1 MSALGASSLLVRARS
16 VPVYVRVAMAVT
28 LGLAAA
34 QLACTLVAPQEPRI
48 AAWLLDGAIFAAAA
62 LCLLRGFARRDDR
75 AAWWLLG
82 AALFC
87 WAVGDRYYSVYLIE
101 DASPPVPSP
110 ADVGYLLFY
119 PLTALS
125 LLLQLRR
132 RLGHLSVELLLDAV
146 IGVLAVSSVAV
157 AFIFPDILTVSGGDI
172 AKVVVG
178 LAYPIGDLALLG
190 VLVAGMQL
198 IGWRPDGPWLLIA
211 AGLLLFVA
219 ADSIY
224 LYKAAAATWVSGTPL
239 DSLWG
244 FGCVAMG
251 LAAWAPR
258 GARTGRPGTWST
270 LLPAGIF
277 IAAAFVIQSADDL
290 GFRVG
295 PAARWLAAGTLLAAM
310 VRLLWALA
318 RNRQLVRARE
328 VAAVRDELTGLRNR
342 RALME
347 DLDAAARRGDQRVLC
362 LFDLNHFKHYNDTF
376 GHAAGDALLRRLGSA
391 LTSAVDGRG
400 AAYRLGGDEFCVVG
414 ETSAADADTLLERG
428 RAALSER
435 GQGFAVSA
443 EGGAVVVPDE
453 AGDRTTALRLADER
467 MYAEKR
473 RRPEAA
479 EEQATETLGRALAA
493 REPQLTRHVGGTVAL
508 AVDVARRVGL
518 ADPDHLSLLR
528 RAVLLRDLGKVAIP
542 DSILHKPGPLTAEE
556 ARLLRHHTAIGY
568 RILHAAP
575 ALRPVADIVRRLSE
589 RWDGRGYPGELAGE
603 EIPLEARIV
612 SVCGAFESLTAG
624 RPYRPVRS
632 DQSAIDEIRHGS
644 GRQFDPRVVEAL
656 VRSVDERS
664 SGAGDL
670 ELLTA

>member
-1 MSALGASSLLVRARS
+1 MSALVTSPLLAFRS
-16 VPVYVRVAMAVT
+16 APIYARVAMAVT
-28 LGLAAA
+28 VGLGTA
-34 QLACTLVAPQEPRI
+34 QLASTLLASNQPRI

-62 LCLLRGFARRDDR
+62 LCMLRGFARREDR

-82 AALFC
+82 AGLLC
-87 WAVGDRYYSVYLIE
+87 WAVGDRYYSFYLIE
-101 DASPPVPSP
+101 EASPPVPSP

-119 PLTALS
+119 PLAAMS

-132 RLGHLSVELLLDAV
+132 RLGHLSAELLLDAV
-146 IGVLAVSSVAV
+146 IGVLAVASVAV
-157 AFIFPDILTVSGGDI
+157 AFVFPHVLTVSGGDI

-198 IGWRPDGPWLLIA
+198 IGWRPDGAWLLIA

-219 ADSIY
+219 ADSVY
-224 LYKAAAATWVSGTPL
+224 LYQTSAGTWVSSTPL

-244 FGCVAMG
+244 FGCIAMG
-251 LAAWAPR
+251 LAAWAPQR
-258 GARTGRPGTWST
+258 NRVHQPGTWST
-270 LLPAGIF
+270 LLPAGVFI
-277 IAAAFVIQSADDL
+277 IAAFAIESAGDL
-290 GFRVG
+290 GFRAG

-347 DLDAAARRGDQRVLC
+347 DLDEAARRRDQRVLC

-376 GHAAGDALLRRLGSA
+376 GHAAGDSLLLRLGGA
-391 LTSAVDGRG
+391 LTSAVTGHG
-400 AAYRLGGDEFCVVG
+400 AAYRLGGDEFCVIA
-414 ETSAADADTLLERG
+414 ETRATNAEALLERG
-428 RAALSER
+428 RQALSER
-435 GQGFAVSA
+435 GQGFAVTA
-443 EGGAVVVPDE
+443 EGGAVVIPDE
-453 AGDRTTALRLADER
+453 AVDRTTALRLADER

-479 EEQATETLGRALAA
+479 EEQATETLARALAA
-493 REPQLTRHVGGTVAL
+493 REPQLTRHVGGTVAV

-518 ADPDHLSLLR
+518 TDADHLGLIR

-542 DSILHKPGPLTAEE
+542 DSILHKPEPLTPDE
-556 ARLLRHHTAIGY
+556 AHLLRHHTAIGY

-575 ALRPVADIVRRLSE
+575 ALRPVADIVRRVSE

-603 EIPLEARIV
+603 DIPLEARIV
-612 SVCGAFESLTAG
+612 SVCGAFESLTVG

-632 DQSAIDEIRHGS
+632 DQAAIDEIRRAS
-644 GRQFDPRVVEAL
+644 GTQFDPKVVEAL
-656 VRSVDERS
+656 VRSVTERS
-664 SGAGDL
+664 AGAGHL